1 MILPLAIKSLRNR
14 RLTAGLTVLSIALSV
29 ALLLAVERIRHESR
43 ETFAN
48 SVSGTDLI
56 VGARSSPV
64 HLLLSSV
71 FGIGNATSNL
81 GWQSYQRI
89 AGLPEVAWTIP
100 LALGDSHRGF
110 RVLGTTQQYFDH
122 YRFGRD
128 RKLELVEGER
138 FADANGTVLGAEV
151 AAALR
156 YRLGQQIVIAHG
168 SGDVAF
174 ALHKD
179 HPFRVT
185 GILARTGTPVDRAIH
200 VSLEGMDAVHAA
212 ESAEAGA
219 DPLAAAMRD
228 AKQREAQNAGRIDQ
242 ARDHDHAQHGAA
254 ANGSST
260 RSITAV
266 LVGLKSRNRALF
278 LQRQVN
284 ASRDEPLTAILPGA
298 TLLDVWDIVAGA
310 EKALIAISALVV
322 IMGLAGMLIALLTS
336 LGERRREMAVLRA
349 VGARPWHVFALLL
362 GEATFLTLLGIV
374 LGIAALYVGLGI
386 GKPWLEQGLG
396 LFIAPRWPSAAEF
409 GLMMLV
415 AVSGVV
421 IGLIPAYRIYRLSLA
436 DGMTIR
442 I

>member
-29 ALLLAVERIRHESR
+29 ALLLGVERIRQESR

-71 FGIGNATSNL
+71 FRIGNATNNVS
-81 GWQSYQRI
+81 WDSYRRI
-89 AGLPEVAWTIP
+89 AALPEVAWTIP
-100 LALGDSHRGF
+100 LSLGDSHRGF
-110 RVLGTTQQYFDH
+110 RVLGTTQDYFDH
-122 YRFGRD
+122 YRFSQD

-138 FADANGTVLGAEV
+138 FTDANGTVLGAEV
-151 AAALR
+151 AAALG

-179 HPFRVT
+179 HPFRVV

-200 VSLEGMDAVHAA
+200 VSLEGMDAVHADA
-212 ESAEAGA
+212 ATEGGG
-219 DPLAAAMRD
+219 DPLLAAVRN
-228 AKQREAQNAGRIDQ
+228 AKQREAQSAGR
-242 ARDHDHAQHGAA
+242 RDHDREHDHGHGA
-254 ANGSST
+254 SETSKRT
-260 RSITAV
+260 ITAF
-266 LVGLKSRNRALF
+266 LVGLKSRGGALF
-278 LQRQVN
+278 LQRRVN
-284 ASRDEPLTAILPGA
+284 ESRDEPLTAILPGV
-298 TLLDVWDIVAGA
+298 TLLEVWDIVAGA

-322 IMGLAGMLIALLTS
+322 VMGLAGMLIALLTS
-336 LGERRREMAVLRA
+336 LSERRREMAVLRA
-349 VGARPWHVFALLL
+349 LGARPWHVFALLL

-374 LGIAALYVGLGI
+374 LGIAALYLGLGV

-396 LFIAPRWPSAAEF
+396 LFIALRWPSVAEF

-415 AVSGVV
+415 AVSGVL

-436 DGMTIR
+436 DGMTVR

>member
-14 RLTAGLTVLSIALSV
+14 RFTAGLTVLSIALSV
-29 ALLLAVERIRHESR
+29 ALLLGVERIRQESR
-43 ETFAN
+43 ETFAS

-71 FGIGNATSNL
+71 FRIGNATNNVS
-81 GWQSYQRI
+81 WESYQRI
-89 AGLPEVAWTIP
+89 AALPEVAWTIP
-100 LALGDSHRGF
+100 LSLGDSHRGF
-110 RVLGTTQQYFDH
+110 HVLGTTQDYFDH

-128 RKLELVEGER
+128 RKLELAQGER

-151 AAALR
+151 AGALG

-179 HPFRVT
+179 HPFRVV

-212 ESAEAGA
+212 ESAEGGG
-219 DPLAAAMRD
+219 DPLVAAMRK
-228 AKQREAQNAGRIDQ
+228 AKQREMEGAGRDDHD
-242 ARDHDHAQHGAA
+242 RDHNHGGHGAGA
-254 ANGSST
+254 SETSKRT
-260 RSITAV
+260 ITAF
-266 LVGLKSRNRALF
+266 LVGLKSRGAALF
-278 LQRQVN
+278 LQRKVN
-284 ASRDEPLTAILPGA
+284 ESREEPLTAILPGA
-298 TLLDVWDIVAGA
+298 TLLEVWDIVAGA
-310 EKALIAISALVV
+310 EKTLIAISALVV
-322 IMGLAGMLIALLTS
+322 VMGLAGMLIALLTS
-336 LGERRREMAVLRA
+336 LSERRREMAVLRA

-362 GEATFLTLLGIV
+362 GEATFLTLLGV
-374 LGIAALYVGLGI
+374 ALGVAALYLGLGA
-386 GKPWLEQGLG
+386 GQPWLEQRLG
-396 LFIAPRWPSAAEF
+396 LFVALRWPSVTEF

-415 AVSGVV
+415 AVSGVL

>member
-14 RLTAGLTVLSIALSV
+14 RFTAGLTVLSIALSV
-29 ALLLAVERIRHESR
+29 ALLLGVERIRQESR
-43 ETFAN
+43 ETFAS

-71 FGIGNATSNL
+71 FRIGNATNNVS
-81 GWQSYQRI
+81 WESYQRI
-89 AGLPEVAWTIP
+89 AAFPEVAWTIP
-100 LALGDSHRGF
+100 LSLGDSHRGF
-110 RVLGTTQQYFDH
+110 HVLGTTQDYFNH

-128 RKLELVEGER
+128 RKLELAQGER
-138 FADANGTVLGAEV
+138 FADANGTVLGADV
-151 AAALR
+151 ASALG

-179 HPFRVT
+179 HPFHVV

-212 ESAEAGA
+212 EPAAGV

-228 AKQREAQNAGRIDQ
+228 AKQRQMQSAGREDHD
-242 ARDHDHAQHGAA
+242 RDHDHDQHGTGPGEA
-254 ANGSST
+254 SK
-260 RSITAV
+260 RSITAF
-266 LVGLKSRNRALF
+266 LVGLKSRSGALF
-278 LQRQVN
+278 LQRKVN
-284 ASRDEPLTAILPGA
+284 ESREEPLTAILPGA
-298 TLLDVWDIVAGA
+298 TLLEVWEIVAGA
-310 EKALIAISALVV
+310 EKTLIAISALVV
-322 IMGLAGMLIALLTS
+322 VMGLAGMLIALLTGLS
-336 LGERRREMAVLRA
+336 ERRREMAVLRA

-362 GEATFLTLLGIV
+362 GEATFLTLLGIA
-374 LGIAALYVGLGI
+374 LGIAALYLGLGA
-386 GKPWLEQGLG
+386 GQPWLEQRLG
-396 LFIAPRWPSAAEF
+396 LFIALRWPSVTEF

-415 AVSGVV
+415 AVSGVL

>member
-14 RLTAGLTVLSIALSV
+14 RFTAGLTVLSIALSV
-29 ALLLAVERIRHESR
+29 ALLLGVERIRQESR
-43 ETFAN
+43 ETFAS

-71 FGIGNATSNL
+71 FRIGNATNNVS
-81 GWQSYQRI
+81 WESYQRV
-89 AGLPEVAWTIP
+89 AALPEVAWTIP
-100 LALGDSHRGF
+100 LSLGDSHRGF
-110 RVLGTTQQYFDH
+110 HVLGTTQDYFDH

-128 RKLELVEGER
+128 RKLELAQGER
-138 FADANGTVLGAEV
+138 FVDANGTVLGADV
-151 AAALR
+151 AAALG

-179 HPFRVT
+179 HPFHVV

-200 VSLEGMDAVHAA
+200 VSLEGMDAVHTA
-212 ESAEAGA
+212 ESAAGA

-228 AKQREAQNAGRIDQ
+228 AKQREMRSAGREDHD
-242 ARDHDHAQHGAA
+242 RDHDHDQHGT
-254 ANGSST
+254 GSGEASK
-260 RSITAV
+260 RSITAF
-266 LVGLKSRNRALF
+266 LVGLKSRGGALF
-278 LQRQVN
+278 LQRKVN
-284 ASRDEPLTAILPGA
+284 ESREEPLTAILPGA
-298 TLLDVWDIVAGA
+298 TLLEVWEIVAGV
-310 EKALIAISALVV
+310 EKTLIAISALVV
-322 IMGLAGMLIALLTS
+322 VMGLAGMLIALLTGLS
-336 LGERRREMAVLRA
+336 ERRREMAVLRA

-362 GEATFLTLLGIV
+362 GEATFLTLLGIA
-374 LGIAALYVGLGI
+374 LGIAALYVGLGA
-386 GKPWLEQGLG
+386 GQPWLEQRLG
-396 LFIAPRWPSAAEF
+396 LFIALRWPSVTEF
-409 GLMMLV
+409 GLMILV
-415 AVSGVV
+415 AASGVL